1 MADDSEQR
9 HNRALEPDLIT
20 DPQQKAETEARNGL
34 RQYDVGIRIIESAIE
49 RGTDKF
55 KLRPSTILSLHR
67 EALEGISPYAGN
79 WRPAGVQI
87 TGSNHTPVERHLV
100 PELIESMCDYVN
112 DSWHSATAVHIAAY
126 LMWRLNWIH
135 PFADGNGRTAR
146 MTSYVA
152 MSIKIGRV
160 LAGTPTIPEQ
170 IVSQRQPY
178 FDALEAA
185 DEAWKSDTINVSRME
200 ELLSG
205 LLAHQLM
212 SIYKQA
218 GGQLPRVGTQQS

>member
-1 MADDSEQR
+1 
-9 HNRALEPDLIT
+9 
-20 DPQQKAETEARNGL
+20 
-34 RQYDVGIRIIESAIE
+34 
-49 RGTDKF
+49 
-55 KLRPSTILSLHR
+55 
-67 EALEGISPYAGN
+67 
-79 WRPAGVQI
+79 
-87 TGSNHTPVERHLV
+87 
-100 PELIESMCDYVN
+100 MCDYVN
-112 DSWHSATAVHIAAY
+112 GNWHSATAIHVGAF

-170 IVSQRQPY
+170 IVHNRDPY

-185 DEAWKSDTINVSRME
+185 DEAWKSENIDVSKME
-200 ELLSG
+200 ELLSA
-205 LLAHQLM
+205 LLANQLM

-218 GGQLPRVGTQQS
+218 GGQLPHARIEPSAQ